1 MAKKSRRTVQQDTPP
16 PKKRGWQQIEEPG
29 MPKVVSDRMLRRMAV
44 FCGTPTALG
53 LAAFPTSYLL
63 LQQGIKIPVPV
74 VVVVTLGLFG
84 LGMVGLSYGILSAS
98 WDADRVGHW
107 LGWQEF
113 RTNWGRLRAGLA
125 SIKAKRNN
133 SAA

>member
-1 MAKKSRRTVQQDTPP
+1 MAKKSRRSVKPETPA

-29 MPKVVSDRMLRRMAV
+29 MPKVVSDRMLRRMAI

-53 LAAFPTSYLL
+53 LMAFPTSYWL
-63 LQQGIKIPVPV
+63 LQQGVKVPVPV
-74 VVVVTLGLFG
+74 VVLVTLGLFG

-113 RTNWGRLRAGLA
+113 RTNWGRLREGWAHL
-125 SIKAKRNN
+125 KAKRNN
-133 SAA
+133 SVS

>member
-1 MAKKSRRTVQQDTPP
+1 
-16 PKKRGWQQIEEPG
+16 

-84 LGMVGLSYGILSAS
+84 LGMVGLSYGILSL
-98 WDADRVGHW
+98 
-107 LGWQEF
+107 LGCGPS
-113 RTNWGRLRAGLA
+113 RTLARLARISHQLGTFTGRL
-125 SIKAKRNN
+125 SQHQSKT
-133 SAA
+133 